1 VYDDL
6 SSRADD
12 LVDARRRR
20 QYKSGSSLAVVDV
33 ALQTTVRTVHAFRPD
48 LSLRTRAVVEAVL
61 LCGGPIGSA
70 QCVAPHLG
78 LRNRFELARLL
89 KREGLP
95 PLHDLAAW
103 ASVLAW
109 LDRAECTGSSLCE
122 LAFRAR
128 KDPATCY
135 RTVKRVT
142 GRRWVELR
150 QLGSR
155 WVIEQF
161 VAHCRAHNHERGC

>member
-1 VYDDL
+1 M
-6 SSRADD
+6 S
-12 LVDARRRR
+12 ARR
-20 QYKSGSSLAVVDV
+20 V
-33 ALQTTVRTVHAFRPD
+33 ALVAYTSLIQNSVVPLFVLVAVALYPVVRNVCSTRPD
-48 LSLRTRAVVEAVL
+48 LSLRSRAVVEAVFL
-61 LCGGPIGSA
+61 SGGSIGTAA
-70 QCVAPHLG
+70 QVAPHLG
-78 LRNRFELARLL
+78 LHNRFELARFL

-109 LDRAECTGSSLCE
+109 LDRAEGTGCSLCQ

-142 GRRWVELR
+142 GLRWGELR
-150 QLGSR
+150 RRGSA
-155 WVIEQF
+155 WVLQRF
-161 VAHCRAHNHERGC
+161 VAQLDPHTH